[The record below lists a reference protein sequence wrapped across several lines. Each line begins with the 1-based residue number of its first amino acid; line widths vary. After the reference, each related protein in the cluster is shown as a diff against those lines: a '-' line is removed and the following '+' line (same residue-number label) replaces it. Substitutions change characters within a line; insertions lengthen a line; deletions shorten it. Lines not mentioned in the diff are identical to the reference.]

1 MYTVDLTLRNNF
13 LYCTSNC
20 YKNWPP
26 HASDITGENIR
37 KLASP
42 LLFNFMAWILG
53 FSDDPE
59 DADYI
64 ELDEQTTSKIFSL
77 CQDLVYISNKS
88 KVQTPKSL
96 AMTIRQISGSSGLIK
111 ILSGFGHC
119 VSLSSTMAYD

>member
-1 MYTVDLTLRNNF
+1 MYTVDLTLRNN
-13 LYCTSNC
+13 LIYRTSNC

-77 CQDLVYISNKS
+77 CQDLVYISNKR

-96 AMTIRQISGSSGLIK
+96 AMTI
-111 ILSGFGHC
+111 
-119 VSLSSTMAYD
+119 